1 MIETVLKKERQRNE
15 ILLGMYEEE
24 LSKLPKGKIIP
35 KVLNGRTYFYLRF
48 RNGEKICTSYLGKD
62 KNVLAETEEKLDRRK
77 VVEKLIK
84 DLKAENKKIARLEVK
99 I

>member
-15 ILLGMYEEE
+15 ILLSMYEEE

-35 KVLNGRTYFYLRF
+35 KVQNGRTYYYLRF
-48 RNGEKICTSYLGKD
+48 RTGEKICTLYFGKD
-62 KNVLAETEEKLDRRK
+62 KNALAETEEKLDRRK

-84 DLKAENKKIARLEVK
+84 ELKAENKKIAKLEVK
-99 I
+99 V